1 MLAARRAFPN
11 TRAMT
16 SESSPAKHSPW
27 AWVPTLYLIQGLPFA
42 IVNSVSVIVYKSLGV
57 SNADI
62 AFYTA
67 WLYLPWVIKPLW
79 SPVVDILRT
88 RRWWIWTTQLLM
100 GAGFAGV
107 GLTLPLPVFFQA
119 SLVIFYLV
127 AFASATHDIAADGYY
142 LLATTEQE
150 QAFYVGIRSTF
161 FRIAN
166 IFGQGLL
173 VILAGVI
180 QSNTGLPKVNV
191 EVTAKPGVAL
201 VQNVAAGILPAVEP
215 GFQPGGTGVEEK
227 TSVHSST
234 GSAQS
239 DANPGGRMPPSTS
252 GKMPDATSELRVI
265 VNTARLEISP
275 EPRAKSEMTG
285 LLAAAKQSNLTN
297 QFTRVRKQTSATKTK
312 EGPGWWS
319 RTVSAPLEDF
329 LRKHFGP
336 EEKAKSDVAGNI
348 GVVALTLSQAP
359 GKEIVVTPVFKSGDK
374 SIALAEGARL
384 VFDDSNWN
392 KSALAVIQLDPKL
405 KTATSATFE
414 IRSGNIALS
423 WTITFLVITGLMAGF
438 GLWHKFIL
446 PRPAS
451 DQPGDAQNIA
461 AFIKEFFKTFGAFF
475 AKERIGI
482 LIAFLLLYRFGES
495 QLMKMVVPFLLDA
508 REVGGLGLTTGQVG
522 WVYGTMGIIGL
533 TCGGLLGGMVA
544 SRHGLKAWLWT
555 MVCIIHI
562 PDAVFIYLAYA
573 QPDNLAIVTACIA
586 LEQFGYGFGFTA
598 YMLYMIYIAR
608 GKHQT
613 AHYAICTGF
622 MALGMMIPGM
632 WSGWLQEIIGYQH
645 FFLWVIL
652 ATIPS
657 FLVVLLIP
665 LDKEFG
671 KKA

>member
-1 MLAARRAFPN
+1 
-11 TRAMT
+11 MT
-16 SESSPAKHSPW
+16 SEPTATKRSPW

-67 WLYLPWVIKPLW
+67 WLYLPWVVKPLW

-119 SLVIFYLV
+119 SLIIFYLV

-142 LLATTEQE
+142 LLATTEKE
-150 QAFYVGIRSTF
+150 QSFYVGIRSTF

-180 QSNTGLPKVNV
+180 QSNTGLPKVNL

-201 VQNVAAGILPAVEP
+201 VQSAFPTLT
-215 GFQPGGTGVEEK
+215 TGA
-227 TSVHSST
+227 
-234 GSAQS
+234 SA
-239 DANPGGRMPPSTS
+239 
-252 GKMPDATSELRVI
+252 SELSV
-265 VNTARLEISP
+265 VVSAAQLEITP
-275 EPRAKSEMTG
+275 EPRPKTEIAG
-285 LLAAAKQSNLTN
+285 LIAAAKQSNLTN
-297 QFTRVRKQTSATKTK
+297 QFTRLRQQTSVAKK
-312 EGPGWWS
+312 DDGPGWWTRS
-319 RTVSAPLEDF
+319 VSKPLENF
-329 LRKHFGP
+329 LRRHFGP
-336 EEKAKSDVAGNI
+336 EEKAKSDIAGNI
-348 GVVALTLSQAP
+348 GVVAIQLSQPP
-359 GKEIVVTPVFKSGDK
+359 GKEIVVTPAFKSGDK

-392 KSALAVIQLDPKL
+392 KTALAVVQLDPKL

-423 WTITFLVITGLMAGF
+423 WTVTFLVVTGLMAGF

-446 PRPAS
+446 PRPAK
-451 DQPGDAQNIA
+451 DVPGDAQNIT

-482 LIAFLLLYRFGES
+482 LISFLLLYRFGES

-544 SRHGLKAWLWT
+544 SRHGLKTWLWV

-562 PDAVFIYLAYA
+562 PDAIFIYLAYA
-573 QPDNLAIVTACIA
+573 QPDNLAIITACIA
-586 LEQFGYGFGFTA
+586 IEQFGYGFGFTA

-645 FFLWVIL
+645 FFVWVIL

>member
-1 MLAARRAFPN
+1 MN
-11 TRAMT
+11 
-16 SESSPAKHSPW
+16 SDQKQSSRSPW
-27 AWVPTLYLIQGLPFA
+27 SWVPTLYLIQGLPFA
-42 IVNSVSVIVYKSLGV
+42 VVNSVSVIVYKSLGV

-88 RRWWIWTTQLLM
+88 RRWWIWTMQLLM

-107 GLTLPLPVFFQA
+107 GMTLPLGSFFQA
-119 SLVIFYLV
+119 SLVLFYLV

-142 LLATTEQE
+142 LLATTEKE

-161 FRIAN
+161 FRVAN

-173 VILAGVI
+173 VILAGYL
-180 QSNTGLPKVNV
+180 QSTTGLPKVNL
-191 EVTAKPGVAL
+191 EIAAQPGAAL
-201 VQNVAAGILPAVEP
+201 VQKTAPDQMQVAKG
-215 GFQPGGTGVEEK
+215 
-227 TSVHSST
+227 
-234 GSAQS
+234 
-239 DANPGGRMPPSTS
+239 
-252 GKMPDATSELRVI
+252 ELRVL
-265 VNTARLEISP
+265 VNFPRVEIAP
-275 EPRAKSEMTG
+275 QPRAKSDVAE

-297 QFTRVRKQTSATKTK
+297 QFTRTRQQTSAAKK
-312 EGPGWWS
+312 NDSPGWWTRS
-319 RTVSAPLEDF
+319 ISAPLAGF
-329 LRKHFGP
+329 LRTHFGP
-336 EEKAKSDVAGNI
+336 DAKAKSDIAGNVGI
-348 GVVALTLSQAP
+348 VTLQLSQPP
-359 GKEIVVTPVFKSGDK
+359 GKEIVVTPAFKSGDK
-374 SIALAEGARL
+374 SISLAEGARL

-392 KSALAVIQLDPKL
+392 KPALAVIQLDPKL

-414 IRSGNIALS
+414 IRSGNIAFS
-423 WTITFLVITGLMAGF
+423 WTITFFVLTALMVVF
-438 GLWHKFIL
+438 GIWHKFIL
-446 PRPAS
+446 PRPAR
-451 DQPGDAQNIA
+451 DQPGEAHNIS
-461 AFIKEFFKTFGAFF
+461 AFIKEFFKTFGSFF

-482 LIAFLLLYRFGES
+482 LLGFLLLYRFGES

-522 WVYGTMGIIGL
+522 WVYGTMGILGL
-533 TCGGLLGGMVA
+533 TCGGLLGGMMA
-544 SRHGLKAWLWT
+544 SRHGLKAWLWP

-562 PDAVFIYLAYA
+562 PDAIFIYLAYA
-573 QPDNLAIVTACIA
+573 QPDNLMLISAAVAV
-586 LEQFGYGFGFTA
+586 EQFGYGFGFTA

-632 WSGWLQEIIGYQH
+632 WSGWLQELIGYQH
-645 FFLWVIL
+645 FFVWVIL

-657 FLVVLLIP
+657 FIVVLLIP

>member
-1 MLAARRAFPN
+1 MSADPAVARR
-11 TRAMT
+11 
-16 SESSPAKHSPW
+16 SPW
-27 AWVPTLYLIQGLPFA
+27 TWVPTLYLIQGLPFA
-42 IVNSVSVIVYKSLGV
+42 VVNAVSVIVYKSLGI

-88 RRWWIWTTQLLM
+88 RRWWIWTMQLIM

-107 GLTLPLPVFFQA
+107 GLTLPLPIFFQA
-119 SLVIFYLV
+119 SLVLFYLV

-142 LLATTEQE
+142 LLASTEKE
-150 QAFYVGIRSTF
+150 QAFFVGIRSTF

-173 VILAGVI
+173 VILAGVL
-180 QSNTGLPKVNV
+180 QSHTGLPKL
-191 EVTAKPGVAL
+191 EVTIRAQPEVVMIQKEFPVA
-201 VQNVAAGILPAVEP
+201 
-215 GFQPGGTGVEEK
+215 TGDSKE
-227 TSVHSST
+227 
-234 GSAQS
+234 
-239 DANPGGRMPPSTS
+239 
-252 GKMPDATSELRVI
+252 SELRVL
-265 VNTARLEISP
+265 VSGTELTLGAEARPKAEVAPI
-275 EPRAKSEMTG
+275 
-285 LLAAAKQSNLTN
+285 LAAAKQANLTN
-297 QFTRVRKQTSATKTK
+297 QFTRTRQQTSSAGKAG
-312 EGPGWWS
+312 EPGWWNRS
-319 RTVSAPLEDF
+319 VATPLADF
-329 LRKHFGP
+329 LRRQFGP
-336 EEKAKSDVAGNI
+336 DEKTKSDVAGNI
-348 GVVALTLSQAP
+348 GVVAISLSQKP
-359 GKEIVVTPVFKSGDK
+359 GREVVVTPAFKSGDK
-374 SIALAEGARL
+374 SVALVEGSRL

-392 KSALAVIQLDPKL
+392 KSALAVVQLDTKL
-405 KTATSATFE
+405 RGATAAVFE

-423 WTITFLVITGLMAGF
+423 WTVTFFALTALMAGF

-446 PRPAS
+446 PHPAS
-451 DQPGDAQNIA
+451 DVPGDAQNIA

-482 LIAFLLLYRFGES
+482 LLAFLLLYRFGES

-522 WVYGTMGIIGL
+522 WVYGTMGILGL
-533 TCGGLLGGMVA
+533 TCGGLLGGFVA
-544 SRHGLKAWLWT
+544 AKHGLKAWLWV
-555 MVCIIHI
+555 MVCIIHL
-562 PDAVFIYLAYA
+562 PDAIFIYLAYA
-573 QPDNLAIVTACIA
+573 QPDSIAIITGCIA

-645 FFLWVIL
+645 FFVWVIL

-657 FLVVLLIP
+657 FAVVLLIP
-665 LDKEFG
+665 LDREFG
-671 KKA
+671 KKS